1 MEVWALEAY
10 GAANL
15 LQEMLTIKS
24 DDIKGRRA
32 TYEAIIN
39 GREIPEY
46 GIPESFYVL
55 VQEIRG
61 MGFDLIFE

>member
-1 MEVWALEAY
+1 
-10 GAANL
+10 
-15 LQEMLTIKS
+15 MLTIKS